1 MKIENISQGVYDV
14 FEIHFC
20 AERKQPMF
28 GKLLDYSQDGQIITL
43 HYEKADAYLHVLTD
57 MVINIFVPFET
68 EEHRS
73 KAIEGNKEEKVS
85 FVIEKPEGGSEKDSV
100 SHKGGRE
107 DVNGVCRV
115 MLTTPSLICRIY
127 DDFLLDFYDKNGNL
141 LCADYRG
148 DRVPRFTLQESF
160 IEFIKK
166 EGHDVNLTGSIDYP
180 VQCVKVLD
188 EGDCIYGLGDK
199 TGPLNKRSYE
209 YENWNSDIPDPH
221 EDSFKSLYKSIPF
234 FITLKEKGVYGI
246 FYDNTFKSYF
256 NFGKEN
262 NGYYCFGSSDG
273 NLDYYFIGGDSMPDV
288 VANYTY
294 LTGRAPLP
302 QKWTLG
308 YHQSRWGYDS
318 EETFRDIAEKL
329 RSSRIP
335 CDAIHFDIDY
345 MDQYKVFTWNKE
357 RFDDAE
363 TLLVDLK
370 SQGFKAVTI
379 VDPGVKVEK
388 DYYMYEEGIASDYYA
403 KTPEGEA
410 YVNEVW
416 PGDAVY
422 PDFGNPSVRTWW
434 GDRLRF
440 YTDLGVAGIWNDMN
454 EPASF
459 NGPLPDDIVFTDE
472 DRPSTHARMHNV
484 YGHNMAKAT
493 YEGWKKLTGKRP
505 FVITRAC
512 YSGSQ
517 KYTTAWTGDNQSLWS
532 HLRMAIPQ
540 QCNLGLSGM
549 AFIGTD
555 IGGFGADTTP
565 ELLARWIE
573 VGCFSPLFRNHCAK
587 GSMNQEPWLFGEEVL
602 SIYRKY
608 VELRYSLLPYFY
620 DLLRVCEQT
629 GLPVIRPLVLHY
641 EEDKNVRNMNDEFL
655 VGESLLVAPVVDQG
669 VTKRLVYLPTGVWY
683 DYWTHREYQG
693 GQYYPVD
700 APLSV
705 CPLFVKAGSVLPKAP
720 AQMYVGEIPNP
731 ELILEVWSGVGSYVH
746 YQDNGEDFAYRDG
759 AYNEY
764 LFENRGDRNLNIRKL
779 HEGYEDYPEIRI
791 EYI

>member
-1 MKIENISQGVYDV
+1 MFLRAFMMV
-14 FEIHFC
+14 
-20 AERKQPMF
+20 ERKGEIFMF
-28 GKLLDYSQDGQIITL
+28 GKLLDYSLEGQIVTL
-43 HYEKADAYLHVLTD
+43 HYEKRKAFLHVLTNS
-57 MVINIFVPFET
+57 VINVFVPYYAKD
-68 EEHRS
+68 HRS
-73 KAIEGNKEEKVS
+73 KAIEEDKEQCVS
-85 FVIEKPEGGSEKDSV
+85 FTIEEIKDDAAKNLLQRAGLPENACYG
-100 SHKGGRE
+100 
-107 DVNGVCRV
+107 CRV
-115 MLTTPSLICRIY
+115 MLTTPALICCIY
-127 DDFLLDFYDKNGNL
+127 DNFKLNFYDKSGNL

-148 DRVPRFTLQESF
+148 KRVPRFTLQESF
-160 IEFIKK
+160 IEFMKQ
-166 EGHDVNLTGSIDYP
+166 EGHDVDLSGNMDYP
-180 VQCVKVLD
+180 VQCVKVLN

-262 NGYYCFGSSDG
+262 DGYYSFGSDDG
-273 NLDYYFIGGDSMPDV
+273 NLDYYFIGGNSLPDIV
-288 VANYTY
+288 TNYTY

-318 EETFRDIAEKL
+318 EATFRDIAGHL
-329 RSSRIP
+329 REHQIP

-357 RFDDAE
+357 RFEDAA
-363 TLLVDLK
+363 TLLADLK

-379 VDPGVKVEK
+379 IDPGVKVEK
-388 DYYMYEEGIASDYYA
+388 DYYMYEEGIAGDYYA
-403 KTPEGEA
+403 KTPEGET
-410 YVNEVW
+410 YVNAVW

-422 PDFGNPSVRTWW
+422 PDFGNPAVRSWW
-434 GDRLRF
+434 GGKLRF
-440 YTDLGVAGIWNDMN
+440 YTELGVAGIWNDMN

-472 DRPSTHARMHNV
+472 DRPSTHSEMHNV

-517 KYTTAWTGDNQSLWS
+517 KYSTAWTGDNQSLWS

-549 AFIGTD
+549 AYIGTD

-565 ELLARWIE
+565 ELLARWVE

-587 GSMNQEPWLFGEEVL
+587 GSMNQEPWLFGDEVL

-608 VELRYSLLPYFY
+608 VKLRYSLLPYFY
-620 DLLRVCEQT
+620 DLCRACEQT

-641 EEDKNVRNMNDEFL
+641 EHDTNVRNLNDEFL

-669 VTKRLVYLPTGVWY
+669 VTKRLVYLPEGIWY
-683 DYWTHREYQG
+683 DYWTHKEYRG
-693 GQYYPVD
+693 AQYYPVD

-705 CPLFVKAGSVLPKAP
+705 CPIFVKAGSVLPKAP
-720 AQMYVGEIPNP
+720 DQMYVGEIQSP
-731 ELILEVWSGVGSYVH
+731 ELILEVWPGVGSYVH
-746 YQDNGEDFAYRDG
+746 YRDNGEDFAYRDG

-764 LFENRGDRNLNIRKL
+764 LFENKGDGHLVINKL
-779 HEGYEDYPEIRI
+779 HEGYEDYPEIRV
-791 EYI
+791 EYIS

>member
-1 MKIENISQGVYDV
+1 
-14 FEIHFC
+14 
-20 AERKQPMF
+20 MF
-28 GKLLDYSQDGQIITL
+28 GKLLDYSQNGQIVTL
-43 HYEKADAYLHVLTD
+43 CYEKANAYLHVLTD
-57 MVINIFVPFET
+57 TVINVFVPFDT
-68 EEHRS
+68 KEHLS
-73 KAIEGNKEEKVS
+73 KAIEGNKEDKVS
-85 FVIEKPEGGSEKDSV
+85 FVIEKTEGYHEKDYV
-100 SHKGGRE
+100 SHKDGYE
-107 DVNGVCRV
+107 DERSVCRV
-115 MLTTPSLICRIY
+115 MLTTPSLVCCIY

-148 DRVPRFTLQESF
+148 DRIPRFSLPESF
-160 IEFIKK
+160 IEFIRK
-166 EGHDVNLTGSIDYP
+166 EGHEVDLTGSIDYP

-188 EGDCIYGLGDK
+188 DGDCIYGLGDK

-209 YENWNSDIPDPH
+209 YENWNSDIPTPH
-221 EDSFKSLYKSIPF
+221 EDSFKLLYKSMPF

-262 NGYYCFGSSDG
+262 NGYYCFGSKDG

-294 LTGRAPLP
+294 LTGRTPLP

-318 EETFRDIAEKL
+318 EETFRDIAGKL
-329 RSSRIP
+329 RSNRIP

-357 RFDDAE
+357 QFDDAG
-363 TLLVDLK
+363 TLLSDLK
-370 SQGFKAVTI
+370 GQGFKAVTI

-388 DYYMYEEGIASDYYA
+388 DYYMYEEGIANDYYA
-403 KTPEGEA
+403 KTPDGET
-410 YVNEVW
+410 YVNKVW
-416 PGDAVY
+416 PGDAVF

-434 GDRLRF
+434 GDSLRF
-440 YTDLGVAGIWNDMN
+440 YTELGVAGIWNDMN

-472 DRPSTHARMHNV
+472 DRLSTHARMHNV

-493 YEGWKKLTGKRP
+493 YEGWKKLTGRRP

-549 AFIGTD
+549 AFVGTD

-565 ELLARWIE
+565 ELLMRWIE

-602 SIYRKY
+602 SVYRKY

-620 DLLRVCEQT
+620 DLFRVCEQT

-641 EEDKNVRNMNDEFL
+641 EHDMNVRNMNDEFL

-669 VTKRLVYLPTGVWY
+669 VTKRLVYLPEGVWY
-683 DYWTHREYQG
+683 DYWTHSENQG

-700 APLSV
+700 APLPV
-705 CPLFVKAGSVLPKAP
+705 CPIFVKAGAVLPKAP

-731 ELILEVWSGVGSYVH
+731 ELILEVWPGVGSYVH

-779 HEGYEDYPEIRI
+779 HEGYEDYPEIRV
-791 EYI
+791 EYIEAALSGT

>member
-1 MKIENISQGVYDV
+1 
-14 FEIHFC
+14 
-20 AERKQPMF
+20 MF
-28 GKLLDYSQDGQIITL
+28 GKLSDYSQDGQIVTL
-43 HYEKADAYLHVLTD
+43 RYEKQIVYLHVLTD
-57 MVINIFVPFET
+57 EIINVFIPCVT
-68 EEHRS
+68 KEHRS
-73 KAIEGNKEEKVS
+73 KAIEGDKEQKVS
-85 FVIEKPEGGSEKDSV
+85 YTVGKADESSADN
-100 SHKGGRE
+100 GRLTT
-107 DVNGVCRV
+107 DGCLPTSGCRV
-115 MLTTPSLICRIY
+115 MLTTPALMCCIF
-127 DDFLLDFYDKNGNL
+127 DDFKLDFYDRDGNL

-148 DRVPRFTLQESF
+148 KRIPRFTLQESF

-166 EGHDVNLTGSIDYP
+166 EGHDVDLSGSTDYP

-188 EGDCIYGLGDK
+188 KGDCIYGLGDK

-262 NGYYCFGSSDG
+262 DGYYSFGSDSG
-273 NLDYYFIGGDSMPDV
+273 NLDYYFIGGDSMPKIV
-288 VANYTY
+288 ENYTY

-302 QKWTLG
+302 QKWALG

-318 EETFRDIAEKL
+318 EETFRDIAGHL
-329 RSSRIP
+329 RENRIP

-345 MDQYKVFTWNKE
+345 MEQYKVFTWNRE
-357 RFDDAE
+357 RFDDPK
-363 TLLVDLK
+363 TLIADLRK
-370 SQGFKAVTI
+370 QGIKTVTI
-379 VDPGVKVEK
+379 VDPGVKIEK
-388 DYYMYEEGIASDYYA
+388 GYSVYEEGLKNGYYA
-403 KTPEGEA
+403 KTPTGETYINA
-410 YVNEVW
+410 VW

-422 PDFGNPSVRTWW
+422 PDFGSPAVRTWW
-434 GDRLRF
+434 GGLFDF
-440 YTDLGVAGIWNDMN
+440 YTNLGVAGIWNDMN

-472 DRPSTHARMHNV
+472 DRSSTHAEMHNV

-512 YSGSQ
+512 YGGSQ

-549 AFIGTD
+549 SYIGTD

-565 ELLARWIE
+565 ELLARWVQ

-587 GSMNQEPWLFGEEVL
+587 GSMNQEPWLFGDEVL

-608 VELRYSLLPYFY
+608 VKLRYSLLPYFY
-620 DLLRVCEQT
+620 DLCRVCEQT

-641 EEDKNVRNMNDEFL
+641 ENDINVRNLNDEFL

-669 VTKRLVYLPTGVWY
+669 VTKRLVYLPEGVWY
-683 DYWTHREYQG
+683 DYWSHERYEG
-693 GQYYPVD
+693 GQYYPAD

-705 CPLFVKAGSVLPKAP
+705 CPLYVKAGAVLPKAP
-720 AQMYVGEIPNP
+720 DQMYVDEIVNP
-731 ELILEVWSGVGSYVH
+731 KLILEVWPGTGSYVH
-746 YQDNGEDFAYRDG
+746 YRDNGEDFAYRDG

-764 LFENRGDRNLNIRKL
+764 LFENRDDGNLIIKKL
-779 HEGYEDYPEIRI
+779 HEGYEDYPDICVK
-791 EYI
+791 YITKE

>member
-1 MKIENISQGVYDV
+1 
-14 FEIHFC
+14 
-20 AERKQPMF
+20 MF
-28 GKLLDYSQDGQIITL
+28 GKLLDFSQNGQIVIL
-43 HYEKADAYLHVLTD
+43 HYENANAYLHVLTD
-57 MVINIFVPFET
+57 TVINVFVPFDT

-73 KAIEGNKEEKVS
+73 KAIEGDKEQKVS
-85 FVIEKPEGGSEKDSV
+85 FLIEKTERGSEKDYV
-100 SHKGGRE
+100 SQKNGRT
-107 DVNGVCRV
+107 DVNSACRV
-115 MLTTPSLICRIY
+115 MLTTPALICRIY
-127 DDFLLDFYDKNGNL
+127 DEFKLDFYDKDDNL

-148 DRVPRFTLQESF
+148 GRIPRFTLQESF

-166 EGHDVNLTGSIDYP
+166 EGHDVDQSGSIDYP
-180 VQCVKVLD
+180 VQCVKILD
-188 EGDCIYGLGDK
+188 ENDCIYGLGDK

-246 FYDNTFKSYF
+246 FYDNTFRSYF

-262 NGYYCFGSSDG
+262 NSYYCFGSSDG
-273 NLDYYFIGGDSMPDV
+273 NLDYYFIGGDSMPDI

-294 LTGRAPLP
+294 LTGRTPLP

-318 EETFRDIAEKL
+318 EETFRDIAAKL
-329 RSSRIP
+329 KQHRIP

-345 MDQYKVFTWNKE
+345 MDQYKVFTWNKD
-357 RFDDAE
+357 RFNDAG
-363 TLLVDLK
+363 TLLADLK
-370 SQGFKAVTI
+370 KQGFKAVTI

-388 DYYMYEEGIASDYYA
+388 DYHMYEEGIDKNYYA
-403 KTPEGEA
+403 RTPEGEP

-416 PGDAVY
+416 PGNAVY

-440 YTDLGVAGIWNDMN
+440 YTELGVAGIWNDMN

-459 NGPLPDDIVFTDE
+459 NGPLPDDVVFTDE
-472 DRPSTHARMHNV
+472 DMPASHARMHNV

-517 KYTTAWTGDNQSLWS
+517 KYTTAWTGDNQSLWT

-549 AFIGTD
+549 AFVGTD

-565 ELLARWIE
+565 ELLTRWIE

-620 DLLRVCEQT
+620 DLFRVCEQT

-641 EEDKNVRNMNDEFL
+641 DHDMNVRNMNDEFL

-669 VTKRLVYLPTGVWY
+669 VTKRLVYLPQGVWY
-683 DYWTHREYQG
+683 DYWTHEEYQG
-693 GQYYPVD
+693 EQYYPVD

-705 CPLFVKAGSVLPKAP
+705 CPIFVKAGTVLPKAP
-720 AQMYVGEIPNP
+720 AQMYVGEISNP
-731 ELILEVWSGVGSYVH
+731 ELILEVWPGVGSYVH

-764 LFENRGDRNLNIRKL
+764 LFENRGDRNLNIQKL
-779 HEGYEDYPEIRI
+779 HEGYEDYSEIKV

>member
-1 MKIENISQGVYDV
+1 
-14 FEIHFC
+14 
-20 AERKQPMF
+20 MF
-28 GKLLDYSQDGQIITL
+28 GKLLDYSQDGQIVTL
-43 HYEKADAYLHVLTD
+43 RYEKQCAYLHVLTD
-57 MVINIFVPFET
+57 EIINVFVPYAT
-68 EEHRS
+68 REHRS
-73 KAIEGNKEEKVS
+73 KAIEGNKEQKVAFTVEKADKS
-85 FVIEKPEGGSEKDSV
+85 SAAN
-100 SHKGGRE
+100 GRLTT
-107 DVNGVCRV
+107 GVCLTANGCLTTDGCGV
-115 MLTTPSLICRIY
+115 MLTTSALICCIF
-127 DDFLLDFYDKNGNL
+127 DDFKLDFYDRDGNL

-148 DRVPRFTLQESF
+148 KRIPRFTLQESF

-166 EGHDVNLTGSIDYP
+166 EGHDVDLSGSTDYP

-188 EGDCIYGLGDK
+188 QGDCIYGLGDK

-234 FITLKEKGVYGI
+234 FITLKEKGIYGI

-262 NGYYCFGSSDG
+262 DGYYSFGSDNG
-273 NLDYYFIGGDSMPDV
+273 NLDYYFIGGNSMPKIV
-288 VANYTY
+288 ENYTY

-302 QKWTLG
+302 QKWALG

-318 EETFRDIAEKL
+318 EETFRDIAGRL
-329 RSSRIP
+329 RDNRIP

-345 MDQYKVFTWNKE
+345 MEQYKVFTWNRE
-357 RFDDAE
+357 RFDDSQ
-363 TLLVDLK
+363 TLIADLRK
-370 SQGFKAVTI
+370 QGIKTVTI

-388 DYYMYEEGIASDYYA
+388 GYTVYEEGLENDYYA
-403 KTPEGEA
+403 KTPTGDT
-410 YVNEVW
+410 YVNAVW

-422 PDFGNPSVRTWW
+422 PDFGSPAVRTWW
-434 GDRLRF
+434 GSLFDF
-440 YTDLGVAGIWNDMN
+440 YTKLGVAGIWNDMN

-472 DRPSTHARMHNV
+472 DRASTHAEMHNV

-512 YSGSQ
+512 YGGSQ
-517 KYTTAWTGDNQSLWS
+517 KYAVAWTGDNQSLWS

-549 AFIGTD
+549 SYIGTD
-555 IGGFGADTTP
+555 VGGFGADATP
-565 ELLARWIE
+565 ELLARWVQ

-587 GSMNQEPWLFGEEVL
+587 GSMNQEPWLFGDEVL

-608 VELRYSLLPYFY
+608 VKLRYSLLPYFY
-620 DLLRVCEQT
+620 DLCRVCEQT

-641 EEDKNVRNMNDEFL
+641 ENDINVRNLNDEFL

-669 VTKRLVYLPTGVWY
+669 VTKRLVYLPEGVWY
-683 DYWTHREYQG
+683 DYWSHEKYEG
-693 GQYYPVD
+693 GQYYPAD

-705 CPLFVKAGSVLPKAP
+705 CPLYVKAGTVLPKAP
-720 AQMYVGEIPNP
+720 EQMYVDEIANP
-731 ELILEVWSGVGSYVH
+731 KLILEVWPGTGSYVH
-746 YQDNGEDFAYRDG
+746 YRDNGEDFAYRDG

-764 LFENRGDRNLNIRKL
+764 LFENNDDGNLIIKKL
-779 HEGYEDYPEIRI
+779 HVGYEDYPDICVK
-791 EYI
+791 YITKE